1 MTIYKST
8 VEKILHE
15 LEHRD
20 EVMARLGI
28 NSDMYY
34 AYMVGR
40 MQPILEALVNAENLK
55 IGG

>member
-1 MTIYKST
+1 MTIYKS
-8 VEKILHE
+8 VVKKILHE

-20 EVMARLGI
+20 EVMAHLGI

-40 MQPILEALVNAENLK
+40 MQPILEALVKADEIK

>member
-20 EVMARLGI
+20 EVMVRLGI

>member
-1 MTIYKST
+1 MTIYKS
-8 VEKILHE
+8 VVKKILHE

-20 EVMARLGI
+20 EVIARLGI
-28 NSDMYY
+28 DSDMYY

-40 MQPILEALVNAENLK
+40 IQPILESLINAEEIK

>member
-1 MTIYKST
+1 MTIYKTT
-8 VEKILHE
+8 VKKILHE

-20 EVMARLGI
+20 EVMVHLGI

-40 MQPILEALVNAENLK
+40 MQPILEALVKADEIK